1 MAADTL
7 LVPQSVKMMQ
17 DKNQTNYMDKDLT
30 NVSSGSRRRS
40 DAVQGMDRAYRDYV
54 KANKVAWDRA
64 TQGMPKDAFADNVP
78 DDIDRHG
85 TVRPGPTHVPSRSI
99 LEDF

>member
-1 MAADTL
+1 MAAVIL
-7 LVPQSVKMMQ
+7 LAPQSVKMMQ

-64 TQGMPKDAFADNVP
+64 TQGMPKDAFADDVP
-78 DDIDRHG
+78 DDIDRDG
-85 TVRPGPTHVPSRSI
+85 TVRSGPTHVPSRSI